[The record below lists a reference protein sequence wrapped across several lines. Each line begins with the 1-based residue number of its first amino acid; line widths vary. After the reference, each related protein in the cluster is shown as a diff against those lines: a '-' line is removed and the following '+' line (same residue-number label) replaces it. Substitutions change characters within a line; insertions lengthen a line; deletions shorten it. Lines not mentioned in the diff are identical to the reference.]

1 MYLAKV
7 YKIMIGAPSDI
18 QEEIQMVK
26 NVILK
31 WNSINSE
38 YRRRVLLPL
47 HWSDN
52 AYPGMGIHPQKSINS
67 MVVEKSDLL
76 ICIFCSRLGTPTDTH
91 KSGSIEEIDEH
102 IKAGK
107 DVMVFFKKNAPIPRS
122 TNDLEQMKLLME
134 YKETVRDK
142 LLWWEYDDEDGFESI
157 FKDKLELYI
166 NDNWIN
172 SDNEKGAVAE
182 EGTILKLNKAGIS
195 IPCGSSGYV
204 DVEGVD
210 ADQCDFK
217 IKDRNVA
224 YAQEHDS
231 RVKIEG
237 RKVGE
242 TILTVSYR
250 NLRTDCRI
258 SITPMYML
266 CGNPILEF
274 GKDIDFVNGRC
285 ANLTHDK
292 ESDNCIRCRE
302 TNNRYI
308 ANHYY
313 VFEKNKLYF
322 VFSQIKSLNSNNRN
336 TNLFSEAFHCMNER
350 YESINSDTKIA
361 WYQHKDEFYIVSINP
376 GHNSNKWYF
385 CYAQTKEIM
394 DKKLDGLNL

>member
-18 QEEIQMVK
+18 REEIQIAK
-26 NVILK
+26 DVIQK

-38 YRRRVLLPL
+38 YKRRVLLPL

-52 AYPGMGIHPQKSINS
+52 AYPEMGIHPQKSINR

-76 ICIFCSRLGTPTDTH
+76 ICIFCSRLGSPTDTH

-122 TNDLEQMKLLME
+122 TSDLEQMKRLLE

-142 LLWWEYDDEDGFESI
+142 LLWWEYDDEGCFEGI
-157 FKDKLELYI
+157 LKDKLELYI

-172 SDNEKGAVAE
+172 SDNERGAVAE
-182 EGTILKLNKAGIS
+182 EGTTLKLNKSELS
-195 IPCGSSGYV
+195 IPCGSSAYV

-210 ADQCDFK
+210 ADRCDFK
-217 IKDRNVA
+217 IKDRDIA
-224 YAQEHDS
+224 YAHEHDS
-231 RVKIEG
+231 MVKIEG
-237 RKVGE
+237 RKVGD

-250 NLRTDCRI
+250 NLKTECSI
-258 SITPMYML
+258 SITPMYL
-266 CGNPILEF
+266 FCGNPILEF
-274 GKDIDFVNGRC
+274 GKNMDFVNERC
-285 ANLTHDK
+285 SNLKHDK
-292 ESDNCIRCRE
+292 ESVNCIRCRE

-313 VFEKNKLYF
+313 VFEENKLYF
-322 VFSQIKSLNSNNRN
+322 VFSQIESLNSNN
-336 TNLFSEAFHCMNER
+336 TNLYSEAFHCMNER
-350 YESINSDTKIA
+350 YESINSDTKIM
-361 WYQHKDEFYIVSINP
+361 WYQYKDRFYIVSINP
-376 GHNSNKWYF
+376 GHNSNKWFF
-385 CYAQTKEIM
+385 CYAPTKEIM
-394 DKKLDGLNL
+394 DKKLDELNL